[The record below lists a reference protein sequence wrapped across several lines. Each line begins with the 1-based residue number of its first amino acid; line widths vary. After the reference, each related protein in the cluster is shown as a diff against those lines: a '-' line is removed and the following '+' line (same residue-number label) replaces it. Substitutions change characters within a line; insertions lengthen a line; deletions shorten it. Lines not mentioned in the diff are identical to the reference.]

1 MDDPIPNPF
10 GFIDHSAFAGFGVDL
25 VWGLDLEGEP
35 VHISVARRGLACGLI
50 CPACKTPLIARKGA
64 KKAAHFSHQG
74 KGSGCGNGR
83 ETNAHYWAKQLLV
96 ERKQIWTPVVTAI
109 VDGVS
114 RHESKAKWMTFNDV
128 RSERRLDRIVPDI
141 VLILGDGRELI
152 VEVCVT
158 HPSGDDKIALIQ
170 SNGWPAI
177 EISLRHLRTCQDIAV
192 IERGLLA
199 DAPRS
204 WLCNPRRDRAE
215 EKLRA
220 ELTAAAASRAKE
232 VQRRATQE
240 ADRQRREALAVEADA
255 RELLGAAASARAEIR
270 PISDPTLLQLI
281 AEDDG
286 ELIGISGAGE
296 GFAVTRDE
304 WQATLFEQF
313 VSISDLRNYEDETFS
328 LACALA
334 YLEPLIAPA
343 FVHPPNDKVRA
354 WIRANHPGVR
364 FPHEALEDY
373 LEALCMAGSLQS
385 EGVDHYGLPDDVVK
399 KIKREQRRLIEID
412 RRAEVAHALVDQMIA
427 DLPPEEAFAL
437 EPRDWLDSPLPGK
450 SASPSQIIVAGEAP
464 YNDLIAKLRA
474 LAKMVAGGEHAI
486 DDVLGLPLAAARY
499 RAVERLSARRSREA
513 IERSCKLRDAAA
525 RSLRDEAGQWLTT
538 PIVDIGETPLVLAN
552 AGQTGLDL
560 CLDTI
565 AAIGRLREAQRIE
578 AAAIAKRR
586 DKLRSIIANLFAPNL
601 RELALTN
608 QSSPLGC
615 SPWEACTTDHGLDS
629 AIRVLTIQA
638 GGASRRR

>member
-35 VHISVARRGLACGLI
+35 VHISDARRGLACGLI

-74 KGSGCGNGR
+74 KDSGCGNGR

-109 VDGVS
+109 VDDIS
-114 RHESKAKWMTFNDV
+114 RHESKAKWMTFSDV
-128 RSERRLDRIVPDI
+128 RSERRLHRIVPDI

-152 VEVCVT
+152 VEICVT
-158 HPSGDDKIALIQ
+158 HSCGDDKIALIQ

-177 EISLRHLRTCQDIAV
+177 EINLRHLRTFQDIAV
-192 IERGLLA
+192 IERGLLE

-220 ELTAAAASRAKE
+220 ELAAAAASRAE
-232 VQRRATQE
+232 AARRKAVQE

-255 RELLGAAASARAEIR
+255 RELLGAVASARAETR
-270 PISDPTLLQLI
+270 PTSDPTLVRLI
-281 AEDDG
+281 AQDDG

-304 WQATLFEQF
+304 WQATLIERF
-313 VSISDLRNYEDETFS
+313 VSVGDIRSYDEETFS
-328 LACALA
+328 LKHAFA

-343 FVHPPNDKVRA
+343 FVRPPKDKVRA
-354 WIRANHPGVR
+354 WIRANHPDVR

-385 EGVDHYGLPDDVVK
+385 EGGGHYGLSDDVVK
-399 KIKREQRRLIEID
+399 NIKREQRRLIEID

-427 DLPPEEAFAL
+427 DLPPDEAVSF
-437 EPRDWLDSPLPGK
+437 EPRDWLETPLPGE
-450 SASPSQIIVAGEAP
+450 SASPSQIIVDGEAP

-474 LAKMVAGGEHAI
+474 LLQMVAGGEDAV
-486 DDVLGLPLAAARY
+486 DDLLGLPLVAARH
-499 RAVERLSARRSREA
+499 RAVERLCTRRSRETT
-513 IERSCKLRDAAA
+513 ERSRKLRDAAA
-525 RSLRDEAGQWLTT
+525 RSLREEASQWLTT
-538 PIVDIGETPLVLAN
+538 PVADTGETPLALAA
-552 AGQTGLDL
+552 AGQAGLNL
-560 CLDTI
+560 CLDAIT
-565 AAIGRLREAQRIE
+565 AIGRHREAERIE

-586 DKLRSIIANLFAPNL
+586 DKLQGVIAQLFAPNL
-601 RELALTN
+601 RELALKN

-615 SPWEACTTDHGLDS
+615 SPWEACATDHGLDS
-629 AIRVLTIQA
+629 AIRVLTAQA
-638 GGASRRR
+638 GGRSRRR